1 MPMLGVY
8 KFFMKLLS
16 SPGATEEETRKEI
29 KANQNEERL
38 NSTSVNQDNGSNQRK
53 DLANK

>member
-29 KANQNEERL
+29 KANQNEEGY
-38 NSTSVNQDNGSNQRK
+38 NSTSVNQDSGSNRSS
-53 DLANK
+53 DLGNK

>member
-8 KFFMKLLS
+8 TFFMKLLS
-16 SPGATEEETRKEI
+16 SPGVTEEETRKEI

-38 NSTSVNQDNGSNQRK
+38 NSTSVNQDNGSNQSK
-53 DLANK
+53 DLDNK